1 MNRVLPRLIAVICG
15 SLILFALITSNPAG
29 QKVLEKMTSTLG
41 ASAYSLNGRYEV
53 AVVLNYSEGSTFEWR
68 ETLSRNEYKNAEF
81 LQKKFVKKYSKK
93 ALKALARKMGYFER
107 LYGEQNTQMTAVQL
121 AKVSVS
127 DLRAER
133 TTNLLIRN

>member
-1 MNRVLPRLIAVICG
+1 MNSLLPRLIAVICG

-29 QKVLEKMTSTLG
+29 QIVIEQLTSTLG
-41 ASAYSLNGRYEV
+41 ASAYSVNGRYEV
-53 AVVLNYSEGSTFEWR
+53 AVVLNYSHGSTFEWR
-68 ETLSRNEYKNAEF
+68 EVLSRSEYHNAEF

-107 LYGEQNTQMTAVQL
+107 LYGENNTKMTSVQL
-121 AKVSVS
+121 TKVSVS

-133 TTNLLIRN
+133 TLNLHIRN

>member
-81 LQKKFVKKYSKK
+81 LQKKFVKKYS
-93 ALKALARKMGYFER
+93 
-107 LYGEQNTQMTAVQL
+107 
-121 AKVSVS
+121 
-127 DLRAER
+127 
-133 TTNLLIRN
+133 